1 MCGSYADMHAG
12 RVSEA
17 LLDFTG
23 GVHVYFKLKQT
34 STDLWSLMDRAA
46 KAKALMGCSTFSWG
60 KQFQW
65 LQSDTFITTY
75 ELNITNNA
83 EH

>member
-1 MCGSYADMHAG
+1 MHAG
-12 RVSEA
+12 CVSEA

-46 KAKALMGCSTFSWG
+46 KAKALMGCSTSRG
-60 KQFQW
+60 VSNSSD
-65 LQSDTFITTY
+65 LSDTFITTY
-75 ELNITNNA
+75 ELNINNNA